1 MNAEMLIAL
10 INNAAL
16 LLALA
21 VLYDVLFFN
30 MEMNTRLKSAA
41 VGVIIGLIGI
51 ALMLNPWELSSG
63 LFFDTRSILLS
74 IVGLFFGFI
83 PAVIG
88 ALIVASYRLYQGG
101 IGAVTG
107 ISVTFCSVIL
117 GLLWRHYHERMQ
129 KLFGKFDLYIF
140 GLLVHVVMLL
150 CMLLLPWPYAFE
162 VLRDISFPVMLIYPI
177 GTVLLGSVLKNQLSR
192 KRTQDAL
199 KENEAKLKNFI
210 DNVPV
215 GMFRISSEKKVIQT
229 NPEMAHI
236 LGLTTPEQAMSYFQ
250 EMGERL
256 YVDPKRREELINIL
270 KDQGH
275 VENFEYEIV
284 RSDGRNVWILINARM
299 TGDMKGDTFIVD
311 GFVLDISERKR
322 TEKALQK
329 TEQEY
334 RQAYN
339 LLQGVLESPKDIV
352 IFALDREY
360 QYLAF
365 NKNHQITMEQIWGV
379 KIEIGISMLSY
390 IKYPADREKAKV
402 NFDRALAGEPFIL
415 VEEYGDSSLNRRWY
429 STTYSPLRDAKGDV
443 IGLTLV
449 LVDITERKRN
459 EEKLKEKE
467 EQFRSLFLDSPVS
480 IFIHDRD
487 TGEIID
493 ANPKAC
499 ATIGVSSVDE
509 LRSSDLWLDPPYSF
523 NDALAWIRKAAVEG
537 PQEFEWLNLK
547 ATGALSW
554 EQVHLNSVTLNG
566 VERIMATTIDI
577 TERKQA
583 ATELL
588 NSKGQLRS
596 LVDTIPDLVWLKDTK
611 GVYLSCNTKFER
623 FFGSKEV
630 EIIGK
635 TDYDFVEKDLADIFT
650 QNDRRS
656 MEAGKP
662 TVNEEEITYADDGHR
677 EYLETIK
684 NPMYDSNGKMIG
696 VLGVGRDI
704 TERKRIEDALLHAKR
719 EAEYASKAKSQFLA
733 NMSHE
738 LRTPLNSVIG
748 FSDML
753 NTQIYGELTE
763 NQLRYV
769 NNINESGKHLLELI
783 NGVLDLSKIEAG
795 KMELECKYFS
805 IQEVFDEILT
815 MMAPLASRKNI
826 NIKVENQILPDE
838 IFADKLKFKEIMY
851 NLLSNAIKFTHD
863 HGKVSVIS
871 KKIDTSIQI
880 SISDTGIGIP
890 EHLLKDIFNPFTQV
904 DASHKR
910 KYGGT
915 GLGLTLVKQ
924 FVEMHNGNV
933 QLISEEGKGSTFTFT
948 IANQKPCES

>member
-1 MNAEMLIAL
+1 MNAEMLIGL

-41 VGVIIGLIGI
+41 SGVIIGLIGI

-63 LFFDTRSILLS
+63 VIFDTRSILLS

-83 PAVIG
+83 PAIIG
-88 ALIVASYRLYQGG
+88 ALVVASYRLYQGG
-101 IGAVTG
+101 VGAVTG

-117 GLLWRHYHERMQ
+117 GLLWRHYHGRLQ
-129 KLFGKFDLYIF
+129 VLLGRFDLYVF

-199 KENEAKLKNFI
+199 KENEAKLQNFI
-210 DNVPV
+210 DKVPV
-215 GMFRISSEKKVIQT
+215 GMFRISSEKEVIRT

-236 LGLTTPEQAMSYFQ
+236 LGLTTPEQAASYFQ
-250 EMGERL
+250 KMGERL
-256 YVDPKRREELINIL
+256 YVDPKRREELIKTL
-270 KDQGH
+270 KAQGH

-284 RSDGRNVWILINARM
+284 RPDGRNIWILVNSRM
-299 TGDMKGDTFIVD
+299 TSDTEGDSFIVD
-311 GFVLDISERKR
+311 GFVL
-322 TEKALQK
+322 
-329 TEQEY
+329 
-334 RQAYN
+334 
-339 LLQGVLESPKDIV
+339 
-352 IFALDREY
+352 
-360 QYLAF
+360 
-365 NKNHQITMEQIWGV
+365 
-379 KIEIGISMLSY
+379 
-390 IKYPADREKAKV
+390 
-402 NFDRALAGEPFIL
+402 
-415 VEEYGDSSLNRRWY
+415 
-429 STTYSPLRDAKGDV
+429 
-443 IGLTLV
+443 
-449 LVDITERKRN
+449 DITERKRN

-467 EQFRSLFLDSPVS
+467 EQFRSLFVDSSVS

-499 ATIGVSSVDE
+499 ATTGVSSVEE

-523 NDALAWIRKAAVEG
+523 NDALAWVRKAAVEG
-537 PQEFEWLNLK
+537 PQEFEWHNLK
-547 ATGALSW
+547 ATGTLSW

-566 VERIMATTIDI
+566 VQRIMATTTDI

-583 ATELL
+583 TSELL

-611 GVYLSCNTKFER
+611 GVYLSCNAKFER
-623 FFGSKEV
+623 FFGSKEA

-650 QNDRRS
+650 QNDRRA

-684 NPMYDSNGKMIG
+684 SPMYDSNGKMIG
-696 VLGVGRDI
+696 ILGVGRDI
-704 TERKRIEDALLHAKR
+704 TERKRIEDALLQAKR
-719 EAEYASKAKSQFLA
+719 EAECASKAKSQFLA

-738 LRTPLNSVIG
+738 LRTPLNSIIG
-748 FSDML
+748 FSDL
-753 NTQIYGELTE
+753 LTTQIYGELTG
-763 NQLRYV
+763 NQLRYAY
-769 NNINESGKHLLELI
+769 NINESGNHLLELI
-783 NGVLDLSKIEAG
+783 DSVLDLSKIEAG
-795 KMELECKYFS
+795 KMKLECEYFS
-805 IQEVFDEILT
+805 VQEVFDEIFT
-815 MMAPLASRKNI
+815 MMAPLASKKNI
-826 NIKVENQILPDE
+826 NIEVENQIRPDE

-851 NLLSNAIKFTHD
+851 NLLSNAIKFTQD
-863 HGKVSVIS
+863 HGKIDVIS
-871 KKIDTSIQI
+871 KRIDSSIQI
-880 SISDTGIGIP
+880 SVSDTGIGIP
-890 EHLLKDIFNPFTQV
+890 GHLLKDIFDPFTQA

-910 KYGGT
+910 KHGGT
-915 GLGLTLVKQ
+915 GLGLALVKQ
-924 FVEMHNGNV
+924 FVEMHKGDIQV
-933 QLISEEGKGSTFTFT
+933 ISKEGKGSTFTFT
-948 IANQKPCES
+948 IADQKPCKS